1 MRRKGRS
8 DESWPLSEQIFLHFL
23 KWSELN
29 PLEFATARKINYN
42 VTTMLFM
49 WDPGKARANIKKHG
63 ISFDLAATVFQDPL
77 HLSVLDGK
85 DRGEERWVTIGVAGD
100 SQTLVVVH
108 LYREIANNEVVRIIS
123 ARRATKKEKKQYEE
137 GI

>member
-1 MRRKGRS
+1 
-8 DESWPLSEQIFLHFL
+8 
-23 KWSELN
+23 
-29 PLEFATARKINYN
+29 
-42 VTTMLFM
+42 MLFI
-49 WDPGKARANIKKHG
+49 WDPEKARANIKKYG
-63 ISFDLAATVFQDPL
+63 ISFDLAVTIFQDPL

>member
-1 MRRKGRS
+1 M
-8 DESWPLSEQIFLHFL
+8 WF
-23 KWSELN
+23 
-29 PLEFATARKINYN
+29 
-42 VTTMLFM
+42 V
-49 WDPGKARANIKKHG
+49 WDPNKAKTNIKKHG

-85 DRGEERWVTIGVAGD
+85 DRGEERWVTIGLAGD

-108 LYREIANNEVVRIIS
+108 LYHEIGNNEVVRIVS
-123 ARRATKKEKKQYEE
+123 ARKATKKEKKQYEE